1 MTIAIAAYD
10 TANARQ
16 PLMMPKDI
24 GAGIMIAMNLG
35 GCNDVPVY
43 GYGMP
48 FHLSSIGESFY
59 DINEKET
66 KKRGWGGADG
76 EMANIIDAWDSVVN
90 RRSQGYGLAADI
102 WSLGCTVLEML
113 THQLPYAPLECMQ
126 ALFRI
131 GRGIPPPVPDTI
143 SRDARDFILQCLQVN
158 PNARPTAA
166 ELLDHPFVKRPLPP
180 SSGSASPYN
189 HGRRI

>member
-1 MTIAIAAYD
+1 
-10 TANARQ
+10 
-16 PLMMPKDI
+16 
-24 GAGIMIAMNLG
+24 
-35 GCNDVPVY
+35 
-43 GYGMP
+43 
-48 FHLSSIGESFY
+48 
-59 DINEKET
+59 
-66 KKRGWGGADG
+66 
-76 EMANIIDAWDSVVN
+76 
-90 RRSQGYGLAADI
+90 
-102 WSLGCTVLEML
+102 
-113 THQLPYAPLECMQ
+113 MQ

-189 HGRRI
+189 HVWLPTRRSVGWFQVWQKWACRGIPPPVPDTISRDARDFILQCLQVNPNARPTAAELLDHPFVKRPLPPSSGSASPYNHGRRI